1 MMHQNDLPHFLK
13 LIGFEQN
20 QDGDWLFEGD
30 KDVMFCSKK
39 VNGVLNY
46 WLIFTKYSGVVIE
59 IEFESKDK
67 LITDMKELISID
79 VFAV

>member
-1 MMHQNDLPHFLK
+1 MKEQNDLSHFLN

-39 VNGVLNY
+39 VKGRLNY
-46 WLIFTKYSGVVIE
+46 WLIFTKYTGAVIE
-59 IEFESKDK
+59 REFDSKDK
-67 LITDMKELISID
+67 LISDMKELMGID